1 MRQAR
6 AGGGFF
12 SRKPRCKAPENTT
25 ALLLSSSFKGFREGY
40 YKGCYGGNHKAYYQG
55 LMYGYHKAGVGFRAS
70 KCKRVSY
77 RASLALCRQWFSLPG
92 TCKVGHWEVGTV
104 L

>member
-1 MRQAR
+1 MNGKYYYPPQREGA
-6 AGGGFF
+6 AGQKRVQNRVMLYKG
-12 SRKPRCKAPENTT
+12 
-25 ALLLSSSFKGFREGY
+25 SFKGFREGY

-77 RASLALCRQWFSLPG
+77 RAS
-92 TCKVGHWEVGTV
+92 
-104 L
+104 